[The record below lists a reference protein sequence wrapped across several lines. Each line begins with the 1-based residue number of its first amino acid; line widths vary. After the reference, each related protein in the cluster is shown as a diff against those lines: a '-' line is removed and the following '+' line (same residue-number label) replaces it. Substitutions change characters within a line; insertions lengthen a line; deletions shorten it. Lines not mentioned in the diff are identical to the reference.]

1 MIGTQVCIVDCM
13 TLTHYYRQKASV
25 RSSFAIVGFPHYD
38 LPHAQVMELVDM
50 LDLGSSVLAA

>member
-1 MIGTQVCIVDCM
+1 MVDCM
-13 TLTHYYRQKASV
+13 SLTHYYRQKAKV